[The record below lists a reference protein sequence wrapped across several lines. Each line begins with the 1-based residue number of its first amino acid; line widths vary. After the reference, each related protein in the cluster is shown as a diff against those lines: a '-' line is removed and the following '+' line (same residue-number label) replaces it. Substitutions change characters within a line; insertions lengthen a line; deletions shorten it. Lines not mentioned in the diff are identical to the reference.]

1 MPAPSSNASTPT
13 LHRGTVLGPTPGDW
27 TTLLRLVEKG
37 DDLLFANDRLQHIP
51 AQIPTVNGA
60 VVL

>member
-1 MPAPSSNASTPT
+1 MLSSHSGRVKRT
-13 LHRGTVLGPTPGDW
+13 LLSDLGPTPGHW
-27 TTLLRLVEKG
+27 TMQLRLVEKG